1 VKDDDMENEIPNP
14 ASPVP
19 PAGLGRRRRRRY
31 VLPVAA
37 ALLGLAFVAA
47 ACSSDPSSP
56 GVAGSG
62 SGTTST
68 TAASTAN
75 QSGPT
80 LTPAQKAEELRHSQC
95 MRAHGVAGY
104 PDPDSQGRI
113 LIRGGPGT
121 GSGLDPNSATF
132 KNADK
137 ACQSLQPQPTA
148 AQQAQAEQNALR
160 QSECMR
166 AHGIKDYPD
175 PQVKNGRV
183 SMSIGAGAGS
193 DLNPNNPLF
202 QAAQRI
208 CMPNAPK
215 LGTGGKTSGSGS
227 GGNATS
233 SGGQI
238 SSGP

>member
-1 VKDDDMENEIPNP
+1 MENEIPNP

-56 GVAGSG
+56 GVAGAG
-62 SGTTST
+62 STNTST

-75 QSGPT
+75 QGLPA
-80 LTPAQKAEELRHSQC
+80 LTPAQKAEELAHSQC
-95 MRAHGVAGY
+95 MRSHGVPDY

-113 LIRGGPGT
+113 LIQGGPGT
-121 GSGLDPNSATF
+121 GSGIDPNSSTF
-132 KNADK
+132 KNAQR

-148 AQQAQAEQNALR
+148 AQQAQAEQAALH

-175 PQVKNGRV
+175 PDIKNGRI
-183 SMSIGAGAGS
+183 SMSIQGGQGS

-202 QAAQRI
+202 QAAQRA

-215 LGTGGKTSGSGS
+215 PGSGSGSNKTTGGGTSGSGTS
-227 GGNATS
+227 G
-233 SGGQI
+233 GGQI